1 MKTYSFISI
10 QGNVGKSSIV
20 YNFSRYLAS
29 KDYKVL
35 IIDMD
40 HQCSISRVFK
50 CDEKINTVKGIFTH
64 EKVKI
69 KNVSEN
75 IDLIEGSYDLND
87 VENWMIN
94 QPNKDTLL
102 LRWLST
108 NMNKNLKLSSKYDVI
123 LIDTITGFE
132 SSTRNSIAA
141 SDKVINVDI
150 PISDSKMFRDITL
163 KQFKECVVEISDSI
177 STKPYVKPKYYVV
190 GNVVNLVFENSRLY
204 IEELKE
210 SDDYLTYFIEKN
222 SFSIEKYQNNSNTKE
237 DSDLF
242 KPYRDS
248 FEKILSAK

>member
-1 MKTYSFISI
+1 MKTYSFISTK
-10 QGNVGKSSIV
+10 GNVGKSSIV
-20 YNFSRYLAS
+20 YNFSTYLAS

-40 HQCSISRVFK
+40 HQCSISEVFK
-50 CDEKINTVKGIFTH
+50 CDEKINTVKGIFTN
-64 EKVKI
+64 EEVKI

-75 IDLIEGSYDLND
+75 IDLIAGSYDLD
-87 VENWMIN
+87 EVENWMIN
-94 QPNKDTLL
+94 HPNKDTLL

-123 LIDTITGFE
+123 LIDTNTGFG

-141 SDKVINVDI
+141 SDKVINVDV
-150 PISDSKMFRDITL
+150 PFSDSKKFRDITL

-177 STKPYVKPKYYVV
+177 STKSYVKPKLYIV
-190 GNVVNLVFENSRLY
+190 GNKVNHVFKNSRVY

-210 SDDYLTYFIEKN
+210 SDDYLTYFVEKN
-222 SFSIEKYQNNSNTKE
+222 SFSIEKIQKNLNTKE

-242 KPYRDS
+242 KPYRNS